1 MSGPAS
7 HQTISYLG
15 KRFAESGIRL
25 NHRHGQNFL
34 VDLNLLRMIADSA
47 QLEPRDV
54 VLEVGTGTGALTA
67 LAAQQAASVVTVEID
82 PQLFILAR
90 EELIDFQNITMLQT
104 DALRTKSQLS
114 EELIAAVQQQL
125 AAAPDRRLKLVANL
139 PYSVATPVMANLLAS
154 PIVPHSMTVTIQ
166 KEVAD
171 RIAATPAS
179 KDYGALAVWFQCQCR
194 VHLVRTLSPSVF
206 WPRPKVTSA
215 ILHIEIDPERRA
227 QIPDLPFFHDF
238 IRSLFIHRRK
248 FLRSVLVSSL
258 KGRLDK
264 PGVDEVLH
272 ATDLSPEQRA
282 EQLDVPTM
290 LRLCEAV
297 RSRVSPLPQ
306 AD

>member
-7 HQTISYLG
+7 HQSISYLG

-25 NHRHGQNFL
+25 NQRHGQNFL
-34 VDLNLLRMIADSA
+34 IDLNLLRMIADSA
-47 QLEPRDV
+47 QLEPNDV

-67 LAAQQAASVVTVEID
+67 LAAQQAAAVVTVEID

-90 EELIDFQNITMLQT
+90 EELIEFKNITMLQT

-114 EELIAAVQQQL
+114 GEVIAAVQQHL
-125 AAAPDRRLKLVANL
+125 AAGPDRRLKLVANL

-154 PIVPHSMTVTIQ
+154 PIVPHSMSVTIQ
-166 KEVAD
+166 KEVAE
-171 RIAATPAS
+171 RIAAAPDS
-179 KDYGALAVWFQCQCR
+179 KDYGALAVWMQSQCR
-194 VHLVRTLSPSVF
+194 VQMIRTLPPSVF
-206 WPRPKVTSA
+206 WPRPRVTSA
-215 ILHIEIDPERRA
+215 ILHIEVDAERRA
-227 QIPDLPFFHDF
+227 QIPDLAFFHDF
-238 IRSLFIHRRK
+238 VRSLFIHRRK

-264 PGVDEVLH
+264 PGVDEVLA
-272 ATDLSPEQRA
+272 ATGLSAEQRA
-282 EQLDVPTM
+282 EQLDVATM

-297 RSRVSPLPQ
+297 RRRVSPPAQ